1 MVGLGPH
8 GELPWGVFRRRTYLP
23 GGTGTTGGPVKADPQ
38 YRITGDVVAWG
49 PFDTGMA
56 LGPTRLLGVPIQHK
70 GLQVLAVFELMLPAI
85 GSTRRA
91 DHIDLVLLLRGHQK
105 VGIHIAAVE

>member
-1 MVGLGPH
+1 M
-8 GELPWGVFRRRTYLP
+8 
-23 GGTGTTGGPVKADPQ
+23 
-38 YRITGDVVAWG
+38 
-49 PFDTGMA
+49 
-56 LGPTRLLGVPIQHK
+56 LGVPIQHK